1 MKRSI
6 HISIILF
13 LGLLLSIITSCTS
26 VYDDSV
32 CVHAESVEGNN
43 TEYFDVRKYLLSNN
57 NDNRTEMLAADV
69 SQLGSLAVNLRVM
82 VKLTARQ
89 IYKTS
94 VLWAKY
100 AVRMIAEYMQHQSFI
115 SECLNSS
122 KFRVGMTGN
131 HVRYLYQLCRV
142 VI

>member
-1 MKRSI
+1 M
-6 HISIILF
+6 
-13 LGLLLSIITSCTS
+13 
-26 VYDDSV
+26 YDDSV

-115 SECLNSS
+115 RMVIIFLIIMISKYTSYSS
-122 KFRVGMTGN
+122 QSN
-131 HVRYLYQLCRV
+131 NYY
-142 VI
+142 

>member
-1 MKRSI
+1 MKKSI
-6 HISIILF
+6 HISFFLF

-100 AVRMIAEYMQHQSFI
+100 AVRMIAEYMHHQSFI

>member
-1 MKRSI
+1 M
-6 HISIILF
+6 
-13 LGLLLSIITSCTS
+13 
-26 VYDDSV
+26 YDDSV

-57 NDNRTEMLAADV
+57 NDSRTEMLAADI

-131 HVRYLYQLCRV
+131 HVWYLYQLCRV